1 MRIPT
6 SPTALS
12 LEDRCGPE
20 AARICGLVILHLQK
34 KKKKKSTNSCELE
47 MTVFRNI
54 LGASQLGEGNM
65 WHWGM
70 RFETSSLGS

>member
-34 KKKKKSTNSCELE
+34 KKKKKKKKHEFLRTGDDCVQKYPGGLPAGRREY
-47 MTVFRNI
+47 VA
-54 LGASQLGEGNM
+54 LGDEV
-65 WHWGM
+65 
-70 RFETSSLGS
+70 